1 MKVQIVKVITKAY
14 FFAAIT
20 ASFIHLIEAARKG
33 GLAGWE
39 MYSVPFMIDGIAI
52 TGLIMRGKEFNK
64 QTRTLGLK
72 VQAGAGMV
80 SLAGNVYA
88 AHNLGGAIYGVAVV
102 GLFLLM
108 EWLSDN
114 VNAVGTRARKR

>member
-1 MKVQIVKVITKAY
+1 MKVRIVQAITKAY
-14 FFAAIT
+14 FFAAIA

-33 GLAGWE
+33 GLTGWE

-52 TGLIMRGKEFNK
+52 TGLIMRGREFNK
-64 QTRTLGLK
+64 QTRTLGFR
-72 VQAGAGMV
+72 VQIGAGAL
-80 SLAGNVYA
+80 SLAGNVFA

-102 GLFLLM
+102 ALFLLM

-114 VNAVGTRARKR
+114 VQAVGTRRRR